1 MTEENKNLN
10 YNNNSDI
17 YNNKQTSN
25 YGDEQLFNNDIWN
38 NNKNDLSKED
48 TIQYYKKY
56 NKLREESNIK
66 KKLKLRKIS
75 KSNRTESKNKNKFI
89 ESRRPKNTNSDIENI
104 SDIEE
109 KPIINKINIIDIKSN
124 TMNNIIYKN
133 NNFNL
138 SNNSNN
144 LNRKQICIT
153 EPEEYFYQRPN
164 FFDSFPLGYNLNN
177 TPQQMKT
184 LDYNNL
190 MAIQN
195 NQRQLFQQSN
205 RQILN
210 NQNSY
215 ISTHNSSKMYL
226 SKDISLEDEN
236 EKKLPLSA
244 RSNNNYIKTTIP
256 TNESNES
263 NKSSKYIN
271 TYQNI
276 SKGMYNFW
284 PEDTQRRVNSSSFTE
299 SNYYNAFSLNTSN
312 NFFVPNNF
320 MSRNNDFNSN
330 RNIKQLINLNDIAM
344 GIDTRTTLMIRNI
357 PIKYTDDMLLKEL
370 KQFENKFDCLYMP
383 YDFENEGNKGYAFIN
398 FINPLHILLFYHKFQ
413 NKIWAKFESKKIC
426 ELNFANFQGIAEI
439 RKHAK
444 NYKGLKKPS
453 FFINT
458 DNSSINIEIPI
469 KYLPFLQ
476 KRYPKIS
483 FIENNLENTFIIK
496 SFNE

>member
-66 KKLKLRKIS
+66 KKLKLPKIS

-320 MSRNNDFNSN
+320 MSRNNEWVL
-330 RNIKQLINLNDIAM
+330 IQEQL
-344 GIDTRTTLMIRNI
+344 
-357 PIKYTDDMLLKEL
+357 
-370 KQFENKFDCLYMP
+370 
-383 YDFENEGNKGYAFIN
+383 
-398 FINPLHILLFYHKFQ
+398 
-413 NKIWAKFESKKIC
+413 
-426 ELNFANFQGIAEI
+426 
-439 RKHAK
+439 
-444 NYKGLKKPS
+444 
-453 FFINT
+453 
-458 DNSSINIEIPI
+458 
-469 KYLPFLQ
+469 
-476 KRYPKIS
+476 
-483 FIENNLENTFIIK
+483 
-496 SFNE
+496 

>member
-1 MTEENKNLN
+1 
-10 YNNNSDI
+10 
-17 YNNKQTSN
+17 
-25 YGDEQLFNNDIWN
+25 
-38 NNKNDLSKED
+38 
-48 TIQYYKKY
+48 
-56 NKLREESNIK
+56 
-66 KKLKLRKIS
+66 
-75 KSNRTESKNKNKFI
+75 
-89 ESRRPKNTNSDIENI
+89 
-104 SDIEE
+104 
-109 KPIINKINIIDIKSN
+109 
-124 TMNNIIYKN
+124 MNNIIYKN

-144 LNRKQICIT
+144 LNKKQICIT

-164 FFDSFPLGYNLNN
+164 FFDSIRLGYNLNN

-205 RQILN
+205 RKKLN

-226 SKDISLEDEN
+226 SKDISLEDES
-236 EKKLPLSA
+236 EKEFPLSA
-244 RSNNNYIKTTIP
+244 RYNNNYIKTTIP

-330 RNIKQLINLNDIAM
+330 RNIKQLI
-344 GIDTRTTLMIRNI
+344 
-357 PIKYTDDMLLKEL
+357 
-370 KQFENKFDCLYMP
+370 KF
-383 YDFENEGNKGYAFIN
+383 K
-398 FINPLHILLFYHKFQ
+398 
-413 NKIWAKFESKKIC
+413 
-426 ELNFANFQGIAEI
+426 
-439 RKHAK
+439 
-444 NYKGLKKPS
+444 
-453 FFINT
+453 
-458 DNSSINIEIPI
+458 
-469 KYLPFLQ
+469 
-476 KRYPKIS
+476 
-483 FIENNLENTFIIK
+483 
-496 SFNE
+496 